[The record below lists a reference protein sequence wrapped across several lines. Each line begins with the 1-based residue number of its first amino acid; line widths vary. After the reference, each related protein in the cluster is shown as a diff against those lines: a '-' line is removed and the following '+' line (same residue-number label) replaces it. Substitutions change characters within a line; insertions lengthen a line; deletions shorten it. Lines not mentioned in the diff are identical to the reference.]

1 MFFVDVDMFYKSAH
15 HFLYQAW
22 RAWNAKIGRWE
33 LVVAD
38 NVYRSNIGAQTC
50 NTYYYTC
57 IHSYQKVL
65 FLYLTGPGP
74 QRHFNANHRVHKKN
88 VAGEHG
94 YKGGLNE
101 DYLFSPRTGMDSS
114 ESEEDSSDD
123 SG

>member
-1 MFFVDVDMFYKSAH
+1 MGACCSRQSLRKQCWCTDIQYLSLYIYIHIRRFF
-15 HFLYQAW
+15 
-22 RAWNAKIGRWE
+22 
-33 LVVAD
+33 
-38 NVYRSNIGAQTC
+38 
-50 NTYYYTC
+50 
-57 IHSYQKVL
+57 L